1 MKLAL
6 RPVTNSTN
14 CDALKYGSAGALLIL
29 GLLANRPAQA
39 DICFAGL
46 SNSISS
52 GVCAEVSARVDN
64 PTGQQV
70 GEVIPPNTAASPVPV
85 TVSTIAGGGSSG
97 QATATVSASVG
108 VLKLSTEA
116 SISNGPVN
124 AANAQATAA
133 FTDIGTVDKLT
144 GISGNF
150 GDPVHAIVTVS
161 INGTSIGTAGFGSQG
176 TFLDIHNIVSLTDPT
191 AKFPPIVN
199 LDPPFGGSVAGTYGF
214 DTTIGAPISLTLYMS
229 IFAAAGGA
237 SGPIFSSADYSHTA
251 ALFFDFGTPGFFFN
265 SVSGH
270 DYSSAADTPLV
281 TPVPASLPLMAST
294 IAGAWLIVRRRRNKQ
309 KAGA

>member
-39 DICFAGL
+39 DICIAGL
-46 SNSISS
+46 MNSISS

-85 TVSTIAGGGSSG
+85 TVSTIASGGSSG

-116 SISNGPVN
+116 NIGNGPLN

-133 FTDIGTVDKLT
+133 FTDIGTVDKLPGT
-144 GISGNF
+144 SGNF

-161 INGTSIGTAGFGSQG
+161 INGTTTGTAGFGPEG
-176 TFLDIHNIVSLTDPT
+176 TFLAIYNIKSLSDPT
-191 AKFPPIVN
+191 AISPPIVN

-214 DTTIGAPISLTLYMS
+214 DTTIGAPLSLTVYMS

-251 ALFFDFGTPGFFFN
+251 ALFFDFGTSGFFFN

-270 DYSSAADTPLV
+270 NYSSAATAPLETPIPG
-281 TPVPASLPLMAST
+281 TLPLMAST
-294 IAGAWLIVRRRRNKQ
+294 IAGAWLIARRRRNRQ
-309 KAGA
+309 KASA

>member
-39 DICFAGL
+39 DICIAGL
-46 SNSISS
+46 MNSISS

-64 PTGQQV
+64 ANGQQV

-85 TVSTIAGGGSSG
+85 SLSTIAAGNPG
-97 QATATVSASVG
+97 QATATVSASPG
-108 VLKLSTEA
+108 ILKLSTEA

-124 AANAQATAA
+124 AAVANASAA
-133 FTDIGTVDKLT
+133 FTDIGTVDKLPGT
-144 GISGNF
+144 SGNF
-150 GDPVHAIVTVS
+150 GDPVHAVVTVS

-199 LDPPFGGSVAGTYGF
+199 LDPPFGGSVAVIYGF